1 MPSLFE
7 LITHP
12 ASLIML
18 GMYAALMLWETL
30 LPARTLPKIK
40 YWRAAGL
47 VAFAAYFL
55 ISSYLPYVWAEQFAA
70 WQLFDLTHL
79 SLWAGT
85 AVGVLV
91 YEAGAYAWHR
101 SMHNTQWLWRGFHQ
115 MHHSAERIDVTGAFW
130 FSPVDMVGWTA
141 LSSLCLTLIVGL
153 SPEATMLAVYIITF
167 LAIFQHANI
176 RTPQWLGYFIQ
187 RPESHSHHHARGVHA
202 NNYADVPLYDILFGT
217 FYNPRDFATANGF
230 YDGASY
236 RVLDMLRFKDVSTPP
251 SAASDVDDDSRVVT
265 LRR

>member
-7 LITHP
+7 LITAP
-12 ASLIML
+12 SSLIVM
-18 GMYAALMLWETL
+18 GIYAALMLWEWL
-30 LPARTLPKIK
+30 RPARKLPRIK
-40 YWRAAGL
+40 YWRIAGL
-47 VAFAAYFL
+47 AAFAAYFL
-55 ISSYLPYVWAEQFAA
+55 ISSYLPFVWAEQLAA

-79 SLWAGT
+79 NIWAGT
-85 AVGVLV
+85 AVGLLV
-91 YEAGAYAWHR
+91 YEAGVYVWHR
-101 SMHNTQWLWRGFHQ
+101 SMHNTNALWRSFHQ
-115 MHHSAERIDVTGAFW
+115 MHHSAERLDVPSAFW

-153 SPEATMLAVYIITF
+153 SPQATVMTIYIATF
-167 LAIFQHANI
+167 LGVFQHANV
-176 RTPQWLGYFIQ
+176 RTPQWLGYVIE

-202 NNYADVPLYDILFGT
+202 YNYCDLPIFDMLFGT

-236 RVLDMLRFKDVSTPP
+236 RVLDMLRFRDVSSPP
-251 SAASDVDDDSRVVT
+251 SAADDIDDDSRVVT